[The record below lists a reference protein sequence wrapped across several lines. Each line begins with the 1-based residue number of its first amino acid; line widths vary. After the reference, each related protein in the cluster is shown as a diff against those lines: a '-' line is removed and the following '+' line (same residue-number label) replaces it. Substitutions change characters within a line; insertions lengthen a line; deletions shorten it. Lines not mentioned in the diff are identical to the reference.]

1 VLCVARLERY
11 KGIDV
16 LLRAAAA
23 ARAAGVDFEL
33 RLAGDGSERSSL
45 VSLAQELGL
54 TDVTFLGALPP
65 EAVAAALQ
73 SADLMVLPS
82 RGEGLP
88 VSVVEAMAL
97 GRPVLATTAGGT
109 GEVVQDR
116 VTGVLVD
123 PDRPDQLAEALA
135 LLAADRAGL
144 QRMAR
149 AARLAWETGGWSPEA
164 VRTRVV
170 ALYREAAARAH
181 DTADTVLPHA

>member
-1 VLCVARLERY
+1 
-11 KGIDV
+11 
-16 LLRAAAA
+16 
-23 ARAAGVDFEL
+23 
-33 RLAGDGSERSSL
+33 
-45 VSLAQELGL
+45 
-54 TDVTFLGALPP
+54 
-65 EAVAAALQ
+65 
-73 SADLMVLPS
+73 
-82 RGEGLP
+82 